1 MPYVCAELD
10 ETSANGDG
18 FAYAGSS
25 NIVHCKTWQKLDDQ
39 PFLSSITKEQ
49 ANELTVALL
58 SVILL
63 AFGWFLFIKLVRE
76 FR

>member
-39 PFLSSITKEQ
+39 PILSGITQEQ
-49 ANELTVALL
+49 ANQITVAVL
-58 SVILL
+58 SVIIL
-63 AFGWFLFIKLVRE
+63 AFGWFMLIKFVRY